1 MIELFD
7 RRTGKQLD
15 ISDMSRREFMSL
27 VYSPV
32 LVEYQLFYSKIM
44 LEALDYYKDAPLVE
58 HKITE
63 VEKRKLAKDPSYA
76 MDIPKYEIEGYDD
89 FVSNERLE
97 RRISTEFYTRFMT
110 GDKELIKMINKYHPI
125 FKAR

>member
-1 MIELFD
+1 MIELFE
-7 RRTGKQLD
+7 RNTGKKLD
-15 ISDMSRREFMSL
+15 ITEMSRREFMSL

-32 LVEYQLFYSKIM
+32 NLQYQLFYSKMILDA
-44 LEALDYYKDAPLVE
+44 LEYYRDAPLVE

-63 VEKRKLAKDPSYA
+63 SEKRKLAENPDYA
-76 MDIPKYEIEGYDD
+76 MDIPKYEVEGYDA

-97 RRISTEFYTRFMT
+97 RQISTEFYTRFMT
-110 GDKELIKMINKYHPI
+110 GDRKLIELINKYHPI

>member
-32 LVEYQLFYSKIM
+32 LVEYQLFYSKII
-44 LEALDYYKDAPLVE
+44 LEALEYYKDAPLVE

-63 VEKRKLAKDPSYA
+63 DEKRKAIFEYENQILTGYVKTSDLVVEGFNGTIILIVFIFILVISIIVSIIVATKKKRKKAK
-76 MDIPKYEIEGYDD
+76 
-89 FVSNERLE
+89 
-97 RRISTEFYTRFMT
+97 
-110 GDKELIKMINKYHPI
+110 NKT
-125 FKAR
+125 

>member
-1 MIELFD
+1 MIELFN
-7 RRTGKQLD
+7 RSTGTKLD
-15 ISDMSRREFMSL
+15 ISDMSRREFITL

-32 LVEYQLFYSKIM
+32 IVTYQLFYSKIM
-44 LEALDYYKDAPLVE
+44 LDALEYYKDAPLVE

-97 RRISTEFYTRFMT
+97 RRISTEFYTRFMM
-110 GDKELIKMINKYHPI
+110 GDNEIVKMINKYHPI